1 MFEEIKF
8 ELGLP
13 LTPFQQLMGCLPP
26 GSSALVPKPHRWLM
40 TSPESPILHFYPE
53 TFVIDMNG
61 KKNPWE
67 GVNLLPF
74 IDVNLLKKSIEEYCP
89 DSKLSPAERERNSFG
104 SVYAYKYDPTSNDF
118 VPTPTKKIGFA
129 DIQGSHSSETFIEED
144 AVTGGGV
151 SGFKAKLLEGTK
163 LPYPGFP
170 SLNVLPIAKKELI
183 KVGLNCFGSNSKYF
197 TMMLTLQTLP
207 ELPPLATLAQTILH
221 QSLFINWPMMHEG
234 RVVAISDSEQE
245 IRKSSQGELIVKKHS
260 AMSAQKWA
268 TQSMMMQ
275 QSYHVGNGVPG
286 SGGIDIGDINIRLK
300 LLPLQ
305 GMKMNPSN
313 GAKKKLFG
321 KQEADVPLQLVLWQ
335 APAPDPRFQERGPM
349 TLQDRFPLNKT
360 VVITKGKYRGFKGEV
375 LGIADDKKSV
385 GVKVQTIPPEIP
397 FGLAIARSVQESFV
411 SSYDAARILKMSSSV
426 LGKITARLSFEQGR
440 YDLGLNLK
448 NPADGTCVVGY
459 TRRKPENANANAA
472 KVWTAGDSL
481 LVVGS
486 KGEDD
491 SDDRE
496 GRIQWEYT
504 PKAIKLVELYR
515 KKFPQLFSQITK
527 NPNEKRYNAN
537 AIFGPNGEAWL
548 PVIREWLDS
557 VETATLPRTPLTT
570 ASMSYEAVAAVQKAA
585 DVRTLAL
592 KKKGYPKDSV
602 VKIPGSAL
610 YLEGMVGA
618 SDVLSATDLNKGEAP
633 ELGDRVVN
641 LNADGI
647 PFGARGTVVGI
658 HEATTTGSVEVVMD
672 EEFIGGTTLQ
682 GACSNFRGKLCVW
695 AHLLKVTPEN
705 STDLVNRMVPKGSGR
720 GAVNKIIS
728 SIDKDA
734 STTAA
739 KTSNPDVTPEKQRE
753 QAKTPTT
760 PATSVSSH
768 EESRTPP
775 ASRSA
780 SASRAT
786 NSSAGRAKQGAWREA
801 KRPPE
806 KGMGFNGKGKRK
818 GSKSGL
824 ERWRASIKNTNETK
838 AAANLK
844 SMLGVTSQL
853 PKQKSA
859 SAELKS
865 MLGVTAGASSAP
877 PPPSPADAAS
887 NATEGLKAM
896 LGVRGAHNPPQQSA
910 TDAAGLKAML
920 GVSGGQPA
928 PPPPA
933 PAAPPSNAAEQLMR
947 MMANTGLQQ
956 QQAMPPQ
963 YPMAPPRS
971 AFNFTYVE
979 EGMERGP
986 PPPAMMPAPPP
997 FMPYGMHPNGMPP
1010 MPPNGM
1016 SPNGMPPY
1024 AYGMPPPAHM
1034 LPPPQ
1039 FMGGPQSMP
1048 SMPPTPIMTPPTSGP
1063 NMAEFPP
1070 LGAEPAAAPPPV
1082 VAPPKPAAKAGPL
1095 VPSAVLKR

>member
-1 MFEEIKF
+1 
-8 ELGLP
+8 
-13 LTPFQQLMGCLPP
+13 
-26 GSSALVPKPHRWLM
+26 M
-40 TSPESPILHFYPE
+40 TSPESPILHFYPT

-104 SVYAYKYDPTSNDF
+104 NVYAYKYDPTSTAF
-118 VPTPTKKIGFA
+118 VHTPTKKIGFS
-129 DIQGSHSSETFIEED
+129 DIPCSHSSETFIEED
-144 AVTGGGV
+144 AVGGGGV
-151 SGFKAKLLEGTK
+151 GSFKAKLLEGTK

-207 ELPPLATLAQTILH
+207 ELPPLATLAQTILN

-245 IRKSSQGELIVKKHS
+245 IRKSSNGELIVKKHS

-268 TQSMMMQ
+268 TQSVMMQ

-286 SGGIDIGDINIRLK
+286 SGGIDIGEINIRLK

-321 KQEADVPLQLVLWQ
+321 KREADVPLQLVLWQ

-397 FGLAIARSVQESFV
+397 FGLAIAKSVQESFV

-459 TRRKPENANANAA
+459 TRKKPESANASAA
-472 KVWTAGDSL
+472 KVWSAGDSL

-486 KGEDD
+486 KGEEEGDD
-491 SDDRE
+491 KE

-527 NPNEKRYNAN
+527 MPNEKRYNAN

-548 PVIREWLDS
+548 PVIREWLNS
-557 VETATLPRTPLTT
+557 IETATLPRTPLTT

-618 SDVLSATDLNKGEAP
+618 SDVLLATDLNKGEAP

-647 PFGARGTVVGI
+647 PFASRGTVVGI

-734 STTAA
+734 SKAAA
-739 KTSNPDVTPEKQRE
+739 KKSNPDVTPEKQRE
-753 QAKTPTT
+753 QAKTPFSPPT

-806 KGMGFNGKGKRK
+806 KGTGFNGKGKRK
-818 GSKSGL
+818 GSKTGL

-838 AAANLK
+838 AEANLK
-844 SMLGVTSQL
+844 SMLGMATQP

-865 MLGVTAGASSAP
+865 MLGVTAGSSSAP
-877 PPPSPADAAS
+877 PPPAPATAA
-887 NATEGLKAM
+887 LKAL
-896 LGVRGAHNPPQQSA
+896 LGVGAPPQAA

-920 GVSGGQPA
+920 GVSVAQPA
-928 PPPPA
+928 PPVPP

-947 MMANTGLQQ
+947 MMANTGLHQ

-971 AFNFTYVE
+971 SFNFTYVE
-979 EGMERGP
+979 EGGGGMERGP
-986 PPPAMMPAPPP
+986 PPPAMMAAPPP
-997 FMPYGMHPNGMPP
+997 FMPYGMPPNGMPSHG
-1010 MPPNGM
+1010 MP
-1016 SPNGMPPY
+1016 SHGMPPY
-1024 AYGMPPPAHM
+1024 AYGMPPPTHM

-1039 FMGGPQSMP
+1039 FMGAPQSMP
-1048 SMPPTPIMTPPTSGP
+1048 SMPPTPVMIPPTSGP
-1063 NMAEFPP
+1063 SLAEFPP
-1070 LGAEPAAAPPPV
+1070 LGAEPAPAAPPPV
-1082 VAPPKPAAKAGPL
+1082 PVPAPVVAAPKPVAKAGPL
-1095 VPSAVLKR
+1095 VPSAVRKR